1 MNVGVQTI
9 AGDQRK
15 LFSATKQF
23 AVESRSRSWWEV
35 IVTLLPMLALLAAA
49 SWVGPWPLKLVCSL
63 AGGLLM
69 VRAFIL
75 YHDFLHGAILHG
87 SPLGMVVMYGV
98 GALLL
103 TPPRSW
109 RESHNFHHANVGKI
123 GAPGDAAARVVVT
136 DIGAFPLVS
145 VEDWERASKSQ
156 RFRYRL
162 ARHPITIL
170 FAYFTV
176 FMGALCLASFFRNPG
191 KHWPSLLIFGIHLAL
206 VGGLWWAGGWAT
218 AVFSYLFPLWIASA
232 TGALLFYMQHSAPGL
247 RVYRPDEWN
256 VFEAAL
262 KAATYLKL
270 GKTMEW
276 ITGCIGYHHVH
287 HINSKIPFYKLRA
300 AMTAIPELQH
310 PATVHFRLGDI
321 TKCFRANLWNS
332 GEGRLVAY
340 PARGR

>member
-1 MNVGVQTI
+1 
-9 AGDQRK
+9 
-15 LFSATKQF
+15 
-23 AVESRSRSWWEV
+23 
-35 IVTLLPMLALLAAA
+35 
-49 SWVGPWPLKLVCSL
+49 
-63 AGGLLM
+63 M

-109 RESHNFHHANVGKI
+109 RKSHNFHHANVGKI
-123 GAPGDAAARVVVT
+123 GAPGDADARVVVT